1 MRRDGTAERS
11 RVEMAFPPVTVLI
24 DAYNYGNFIE
34 AAIDSVL
41 AQDFPQ
47 DQVEIVVVDDGS
59 TDDTRGRVAKYG
71 ERVRY
76 LWKENGGQASAFNLG
91 FAQARGE
98 IIATLDADDY
108 FLPGKLRRIAEEF
121 EKHRDAGMVYHARRN
136 LTEST
141 GAFSEPEFFAES
153 GFLGANEVHL
163 LRYELYPT
171 SCLAFRRD
179 VVRRLLPIP
188 ESLRIQADGHLVLLM
203 PLIAP
208 VMAVTEPLSVY
219 RLHGRNLFFLDER
232 TAPVEE
238 RRKWIASFRRVID
251 EGAAWAAGSG
261 AAPELAARGIKTER
275 YFERFR
281 LNLRVREF
289 ALEKPTRWELFR
301 FLLRRNW
308 VQRPVQSWR
317 GTIAGLLH
325 AIEGLAL
332 GYRGEP

>member
-1 MRRDGTAERS
+1 LS
-11 RVEMAFPPVTVLI
+11 LPIITVLI
-24 DAYNYGNFIE
+24 DSYNYGRFVE
-34 AAIDSVL
+34 SAIDSVL

-47 DQVEIVVVDDGS
+47 ERVEILVIDDGS
-59 TDDTRGRVAKYG
+59 TDDTRERVAKYG

-76 LWKENGGQASAFNLG
+76 LWKENGGQASAFNAG
-91 FAQARGE
+91 FAEARGE

-108 FLPGKLRRIAEEF
+108 FLPGKLQRVAEEF

-141 GAFSEPEFFAES
+141 GEFSEPEFFAES
-153 GFLGANEVHL
+153 GFLGVDEARL

-171 SCLAFRRD
+171 SCLAFRRET
-179 VVRRLLPIP
+179 VRRLLPIP

-208 VMAVTEPLSVY
+208 VAAVKEPLSVY

-238 RRKWIASFRRVID
+238 RREWIASFRRVID
-251 EGAAWAAGSG
+251 EGAAWAATRRG
-261 AAPELAARGIKTER
+261 ELAAKGIRTER

-281 LNLRVREF
+281 IDLSVREF
-289 ALEKPTRWELFR
+289 AIRRPTRWDWFR
-301 FLLRRNW
+301 FLVRRNW
-308 VQRPVQSWR
+308 VRRPVQSWR
-317 GTIAGLLH
+317 GAVAGW
-325 AIEGLAL
+325 IEALRGLMMGWSASKQ
-332 GYRGEP
+332 

>member
-1 MRRDGTAERS
+1 LSLPAI
-11 RVEMAFPPVTVLI
+11 TVLI
-24 DAYNYGNFIE
+24 DSYNYGRYVE

-41 AQDFPQ
+41 VQDFPQ
-47 DQVEIVVVDDGS
+47 DQVEILVVDDGS
-59 TDDTRGRVAKYG
+59 TDDTRERVAKYG

-91 FAQARGE
+91 FAEARGE
-98 IIATLDADDY
+98 IIATLDGDDY
-108 FLPGKLRRIAEEF
+108 FLPGKLRRVAEEF
-121 EKHRDAGMVYHARRN
+121 EKDRDAGMVYHARRN

-141 GAFSEPEFFAES
+141 GALSEPEFFAES
-153 GFLGANEVHL
+153 GFLGADEARL

-208 VMAVTEPLSVY
+208 VDAVMERLSVY

-232 TAPVEE
+232 TAPVDE

-251 EGAAWAAGSG
+251 EGAAWAATHHD
-261 AAPELAARGIKTER
+261 ELAAKGVRPDR

-281 LNLRVREF
+281 NALRTREF
-289 ALEKPTRWELFR
+289 AIEAPGRFEWFA

-308 VQRPVQSWR
+308 TEAPVQSWR
-317 GTIAGLLH
+317 GTAAGFVR
-325 AIEGLAL
+325 AFGGLVS
-332 GYRGEP
+332 GYRGEL